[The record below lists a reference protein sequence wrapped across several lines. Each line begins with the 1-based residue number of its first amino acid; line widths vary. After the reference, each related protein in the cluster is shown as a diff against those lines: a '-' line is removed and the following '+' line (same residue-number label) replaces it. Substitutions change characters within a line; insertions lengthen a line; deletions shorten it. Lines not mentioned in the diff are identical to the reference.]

1 MEQVQLDK
9 QLREELAQGDLEAMS
24 KNIVKAMQETEVKR
38 IIAISSI
45 DIYDTL
51 RSALQPYRKL
61 ADMIEASD
69 LDYTI
74 LRPEWFT
81 NASEVNYQLTPKVNR
96 RGTAVS
102 RKSLASVIGELI
114 ENPEKYVAENLNIA
128 KPN

>member
-1 MEQVQLDK
+1 MDK
-9 QLREELAQGDLEAMS
+9 QLREELAQGDWEAMS

-81 NASEVNYQLTPKVNR
+81 NASEVNYQLTPKGQPERN
-96 RGTAVS
+96 S
-102 RKSLASVIGELI
+102 SFKKKCCIG
-114 ENPEKYVAENLNIA
+114 YWRTH
-128 KPN
+128 